1 MGQLLLRWNRP
12 FRRGV
17 GIYASTIPFTEI
29 GAISVDTT
37 FIVRGVNFDLLP
49 NELVLVFDE
58 DEINTMSD
66 TRRLIEVDRGVNYVV
81 FRPIVSFAASV
92 VHSWR
97 FLAYPFSA
105 PRSFIEYNVI

>member
-1 MGQLLLRWNRP
+1 MGQLFLRWHLP
-12 FRRGV
+12 FRRSV
-17 GIYASTIPFTEI
+17 GIYATTIPFSEI
-29 GAISVDTT
+29 GPVSADTT

-49 NELVLVFDE
+49 NELVLVFDY

-66 TRRLIEVDRGVNYVV
+66 TRRLVEVDRGVNYVV
-81 FRPIVSFAASV
+81 FRPIVSFIASV